1 MTTIFFETNHYL
13 ATVII
18 HMESRMCCVRKDE
31 TAHIVIFGPLRI
43 CPSADELRRLVQDL
57 IDEGLQL
64 WIGEHFHPGPPFVG
78 PADDFSYLI
87 HHVAIPAVMC
97 NHLRY
102 LPQHREQRA
111 PMKLCQR
118 SIQTMD
124 TPTSHDTHLGA
135 CFTNPFDKYAQ
146 IGLHFLNLCVDVFF
160 NETTT

>member
-1 MTTIFFETNHYL
+1 MTTKIFETNHYL

-18 HMESRMCCVRKDE
+18 HVESRMCCVRKDE

-57 IDEGLQL
+57 IDECLQL

-146 IGLHFLNLCVDVFF
+146 IGLHFLNFCVDVFF